1 LDNRNL
7 IEDEWCLDGTGGV
20 LGMGGKKV
28 LGIGIII
35 IGLDDGLAEE
45 AGISCNGG
53 NCCSKKGGGGG
64 SALLLSLLVLGVLS
78 VVESPFPQAILLV
91 TELVVVVKNEE
102 EDGPPPTSSP
112 WTGSTIVDNAS

>member
-1 LDNRNL
+1 
-7 IEDEWCLDGTGGV
+7 
-20 LGMGGKKV
+20 MGGEKV

-35 IGLDDGLAEE
+35 IGLDDEGGIEEE
-45 AGISCNGG
+45 AGISCKGG
-53 NCCSKKGGGGG
+53 SCCSKTAGGGCN
-64 SALLLSLLVLGVLS
+64 ALLVLLLVLAWLGVLS
-78 VVESPFPQAILLV
+78 VVGAPFPQAILLV